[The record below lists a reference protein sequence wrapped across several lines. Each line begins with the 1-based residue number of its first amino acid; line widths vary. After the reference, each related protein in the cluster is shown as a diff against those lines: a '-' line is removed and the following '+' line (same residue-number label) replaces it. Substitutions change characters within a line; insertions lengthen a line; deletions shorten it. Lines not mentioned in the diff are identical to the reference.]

1 VAGPGG
7 FTKPEGKVDAKRA
20 RQLVEKLLRRFKGA
34 TFEMLEQV
42 LLPLEAPITKV
53 DRTLRKVGKHKAG
66 TFEIAQ
72 GSEHPTLTRGRSGK
86 VVPRAFADRTAD
98 WKELIKARIHDAK
111 EGFASGEL
119 HYAARELADRL
130 ARVNVGDILEIDR
143 YGITA
148 KLESALTEAALV
160 AHALERGYAVT
171 RLPEDIAR
179 HLGEYYD
186 CDFLFERKGVK
197 KRVESKS
204 LWGTDTS
211 KARLIH
217 SVGGRYETSSCKFA
231 TQDIFAVNLWLRSGC
246 VTDIA
251 FARSVLKDDSHP
263 YGLPPATKRRKKGE
277 KGPKVILPD
286 YVGQNPECHIGDGVW
301 YGSIDD
307 VWNLL

>member
-1 VAGPGG
+1 
-7 FTKPEGKVDAKRA
+7 
-20 RQLVEKLLRRFKGA
+20 
-34 TFEMLEQV
+34 MLEQV
-42 LLPLEAPITKV
+42 LLPLEAPITKL
-53 DRTLRKVGKHKAG
+53 DRTLKKVGKHKVG

-72 GSEHPTLTRGRSGK
+72 GTEHPTITRGRSGK
-86 VVPRAFADRTAD
+86 VVPKAFAEGTGD
-98 WKELIKARIHDAK
+98 WKELIKARIHDASRH
-111 EGFASGEL
+111 FARGEL
-119 HYAARELADRL
+119 HYAARELVSRL
-130 ARVNVGDILEIDR
+130 ASVNVGDVFEIDQ

-160 AHALERGYAVT
+160 AHAVARGYNVT

-186 CDFLFERKGVK
+186 CDFIFEKKGVK

-231 TQDIFAVNLWLRSGC
+231 TQDIFAVNLWLRTGC
-246 VTDIA
+246 ITDIA

-263 YGLPPATKRRKKGE
+263 YGLPPATKKRKKGD
-277 KGPKVILPD
+277 KKVILPD
-286 YVGQNPECHIGDGVW
+286 YVGQNPECRVGDGVW
-301 YGSIDD
+301 HGSIDE
-307 VWNLL
+307 VWDLL